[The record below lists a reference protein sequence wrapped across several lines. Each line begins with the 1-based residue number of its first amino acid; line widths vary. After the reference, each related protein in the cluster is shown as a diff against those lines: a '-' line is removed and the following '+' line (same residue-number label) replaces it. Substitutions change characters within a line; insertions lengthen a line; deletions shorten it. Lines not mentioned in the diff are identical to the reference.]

1 MLRGEWEVEEV
12 PKTVS
17 MVGVS
22 VEEAGDIATNN
33 AIVIGLGTVGMFY
46 LIYKFLIK

>member
-12 PKTVS
+12 AVVS
-17 MVGVS
+17 PVGVT
-22 VEEAGDIATNN
+22 VDQAGEIATKN
-33 AIVIGLGTVGMFY
+33 AIYIGLGSIGVIY

>member
-1 MLRGEWEVEEV
+1 MLRGEWEVEETPKIV
-12 PKTVS
+12 PI
-17 MVGVS
+17 GVS
-22 VEEAGDIATNN
+22 VDQAGDIATNN